1 MVRLRR
7 LGKAGSEDA
16 CSGPG
21 GDVRIPGGDVWIPGG
36 GLEQWTFQCPSMPQ
50 LGHGPGGGLSLG
62 MSSPVIFFAAFE
74 AGPRGLPSLLVEAWS
89 YVGQWLK
96 GGFWP
101 DLPGP
106 SLALPVLPGY

>member
-1 MVRLRR
+1 
-7 LGKAGSEDA
+7 
-16 CSGPG
+16 
-21 GDVRIPGGDVWIPGG
+21 
-36 GLEQWTFQCPSMPQ
+36 MPQ

-96 GGFWP
+96 GGIWP

-106 SLALPVLPGY
+106 SLSEFFRQMEWPVRLDPFSQ